1 MFYGSDLLFKDLQS
15 LPRQIRVLIATRV
28 EQDAAIYRYY
38 IQSDPTSS
46 YEIFDANNIKT
57 ALEIWRSHELDILLI
72 DFNLFEG
79 NGIEFLEIIR
89 QEVAEPKL
97 PVIMLASIDDGIST
111 ANVIKMGASDY
122 LLKEEISIIS
132 LHRSI
137 HRLLDRF
144 ILFSRLQRSRQQEA
158 LVSEIALRIRQS
170 LDLEKIYTA
179 IVKDV
184 KDFLYADRVVIYKF
198 NPNLSGTIVA
208 EAVDSPWD
216 ASINTNIVDT
226 CFRDN
231 KGGIY
236 RQGRIFAANDIL
248 NANLTPCHIELLQR
262 FQVKANL
269 VVPILLP
276 KSLESLDDLYTE
288 ENATL
293 WGLLIAHQC
302 STTRNWED
310 VEARLLQQLSV
321 QLAIAIQ
328 QAELYQNLQTSNFF
342 LEEKVRQRNEELRQ
356 SEELLRVSFDNAPVG
371 IATMD
376 LAGNFLSVNQ
386 EICKIYGYAAA
397 ELLKLKA
404 IEITHPN
411 SVEITNNGL
420 NSLLRNE
427 KSTVVFE
434 KQYINKNNNVVDA
447 ISRISLIR
455 DAGNHP
461 LQFVVIVEDI
471 TEKKL
476 YEEKLAAAK
485 VAEAAN
491 KTKSD
496 FLAAMSHEIRTPMN
510 AVIGM
515 AGLLADTP
523 LSSQQHQFVSI
534 IRQGGEVL
542 LSVINKIL
550 DFSQIESGNVELE
563 KHCFDL
569 HEFIAEILDLLSNR
583 AFEKSLELES
593 IIALNVPQQ
602 IISDSTCLRQILVNL
617 IGNAIKFTEQGEVIV
632 SLDASLSDTDSLTY
646 ELNFAVQDT
655 GIGIATE
662 AIARLFK
669 PFNQAD
675 SSITRQY
682 GGTGLGLAI
691 SKDLCQLMDGNI
703 QVESIVGQGTTFR
716 FTIPVQ
722 AVEIETKA
730 IATELCGK
738 KILVISDSTIQRI
751 VTLYGQSWGMSV
763 VATNSEIEAFQYL
776 ESSHIDVVLIDRNL
790 QSFDSLLFIQNI
802 RTLFTDLAVILMTS
816 IHSNDI
822 SKSSYGTLLNKP
834 IAPSRLYDALLQS
847 LSVSIDESL
856 SPNHLVSSSTDHFT
870 APLSLRILIVED
882 SSINQ
887 QILLLMLER
896 LGYQGDAVG
905 NGLEAV
911 NALVR
916 QPYDLIFMDVQM
928 PIMDGLTA
936 CQHIRKLAERN
947 PWIIGLSANA
957 FKESR
962 DKALAAGMNEYLTKP
977 LKIEDLTTTL
987 QKLSQHLNS
996 SASNAIAAE
1005 PSSSNNIKKSTVP
1018 SSDYLQ
1024 ANFAISDIP
1033 IIDERTLAHLE
1044 QSIGHKALVEVVES
1058 YILESDQSI
1067 KRMRESLKRMDLD
1080 KISFENHS
1088 LKGGCATM
1096 GVARMNSICQEL
1108 SYMCKSPDLASKAQS
1123 IDMILQQLEFEFIT
1137 ASQHIRQKIY
1147 S

>member
-1 MFYGSDLLFKDLQS
+1 MFYGSDILFKDLQS
-15 LPRQIRVLIATRV
+15 LPKQIRVLIATRFQ
-28 EQDAAIYRYY
+28 QDAAIYRYY

-46 YEIFDANNIKT
+46 YEIFEADNIKN
-57 ALEIWRSHELDILLI
+57 ALEIWRSQKLDIILI
-72 DFNLFEG
+72 DFNLFDG
-79 NGIEFLEIIR
+79 NGIDFLEIIR
-89 QEVAEPKL
+89 QDIAEPKL
-97 PVIMLASIDDGIST
+97 PVIMVASIDDGISA
-111 ANVIKMGASDY
+111 ANVIKLGASDY
-122 LLKEEISIIS
+122 LLKEEISVIS
-132 LHRSI
+132 LHRCI

-144 ILFSRLQRSRQQEA
+144 ILFSRLHRSRQQET
-158 LVSEIALRIRQS
+158 LISEIALRIRQS

-179 IVKDV
+179 IVRDV
-184 KDFLYADRVVIYKF
+184 KDFLTADRTVIYKF

-216 ASINTNIVDT
+216 ASINTNIIDT
-226 CFRDN
+226 CFREN

-276 KSLESLDDLYTE
+276 KSLESLEDIYTE

-293 WGLLIAHQC
+293 WGLLIVHQC

-328 QAELYQNLQTSNFF
+328 QAELYQNLQMSNFF

-356 SEELLRVSFDNAPVG
+356 SEELLRISFDNAPVG
-371 IATMD
+371 MATMD
-376 LAGNFLSVNQ
+376 LEGNFLSVNQ
-386 EICKIYGYAAA
+386 EICKIYGYAAV

-404 IEITHPN
+404 IEITHSN
-411 SVEITNNGL
+411 SVEITTNSL
-420 NSLLRNE
+420 NSLLHNE
-427 KSTVVFE
+427 KSTVILE
-434 KQYINKNNNVVDA
+434 KQYINKNNKIVDA
-447 ISRISLIR
+447 ISRIGLIR
-455 DAGNHP
+455 DAEHHP

-476 YEEKLAAAK
+476 NEEKLAAAK
-485 VAEAAN
+485 VAEASN
-491 KTKSD
+491 KAKSN

-515 AGLLADTP
+515 TGLLADTP
-523 LSSQQHQFVSI
+523 LSSQQQQFVSI
-534 IRQGGEVL
+534 IHQGGEVL

-569 HEFIAEILDLLSNR
+569 YEFIAEILDLLANR
-583 AFEKSLELES
+583 SVEKSLELES
-593 IIALNVPQQ
+593 IIALNVPRQ
-602 IISDSTCLRQILVNL
+602 IVSDSTCLRQILVNL
-617 IGNAIKFTEQGEVIV
+617 IGNAIKFTEQGEVIISV
-632 SLDASLSDTDSLTY
+632 DASLIDADSLTY

-691 SKDLCQLMDGNI
+691 SKDLCQLLGGDI

-716 FTIPVQ
+716 FSIPVQ
-722 AVEIETKA
+722 AVKIEAEA
-730 IATELCGK
+730 IATELTGK
-738 KILVISDSTIQRI
+738 KILVISDRTIQQI

-763 VATNSEIEAFQYL
+763 VATNTEIEALQNL

-802 RTLFTDLAVILMTS
+802 SAIFADLAIILITS
-816 IHSNDI
+816 IHSDDVSESN
-822 SKSSYGTLLNKP
+822 YGTLLTKP
-834 IAPSRLYDALLQS
+834 VASSRLYQALLKA
-847 LSVSIDESL
+847 LSIDESI
-856 SPNHLVSSSTDHFT
+856 SPHYLNSSSIAHF
-870 APLSLRILIVED
+870 AESHSFKILIVED
-882 SSINQ
+882 NSVNQ
-887 QILLLMLER
+887 RILLLMLER

-911 NALVR
+911 NALAR
-916 QPYDLIFMDVQM
+916 QSYDVIFMDVQM

-936 CQHIRKLAERN
+936 CQHIRKLADRS

-957 FKESR
+957 FKESQ
-962 DKALAAGMNEYLTKP
+962 DKALAAGMDDYLTKP
-977 LKIEDLTTTL
+977 LKIEDLTTIL

-996 SASNAIAAE
+996 SASNAIASE
-1005 PSSSNNIKKSTVP
+1005 ISSTHKIEQATVT
-1018 SSDYLQ
+1018 SSDYFQ
-1024 ANFAISDIP
+1024 TNFAISDIP
-1033 IIDERTLAHLE
+1033 IIDESTLAYLE
-1044 QSIGHKALVEVVES
+1044 QSIGHKALAEVVES
-1058 YILESDQSI
+1058 YITESQQSI
-1067 KRMRESLKRMDLD
+1067 TRIREYFKEMDLD
-1080 KISFENHS
+1080 KINFENHS

-1096 GVARMNSICQEL
+1096 GLTRMNSICKEL
-1108 SYMCKSPDLASKAQS
+1108 SSICKSTDLVSKAQTM
-1123 IDMILQQLEFEFIT
+1123 DMILQQLELEFIT

-1147 S
+1147 P